1 MPISLRLAW
10 IPPLLTL
17 AACATA
23 SPPPTATSTAETN
36 SVPASIAGQS
46 AYGLFLAGQ
55 SAINT
60 GEGAAAAG
68 YFTRAAGAADGADA
82 PFVETHAFTAALL
95 AGDIKGAAAIAP
107 VSDDDVVLQRLAFL
121 TVAVDDLASGKA
133 AKAHTLLGQV
143 GAPYNAAGS
152 LLTPFAAAKAGDGEA
167 AISMPVIANDPVA
180 SYFASLDQGILFEH
194 LRRYD
199 EAETAFRA
207 LIVHGDP
214 GALASLNLGAFLER
228 RGRWADAVAT
238 YDQALSRAPGDPTL
252 LAAKA
257 RAASRH
263 DAPAM
268 ESLDASA
275 AEALTALSSTLVVR
289 KQSEAAL
296 AYLRLALRLDPER
309 DAAWLLVGDILTDIG
324 DKDAARVA
332 YLAPKPGQ
340 PDYVAARDKLAWS
353 LQADDRKDDA
363 LELARTAVT
372 AEPASREA
380 ATNLADLLRADERY
394 SESAAILDK
403 LIADEG
409 DTPDWRLLYMRA
421 VDNQLSD
428 HWPEA
433 ENDLNL
439 ALKERPDEPE
449 LLNFLG
455 YSWIDRGEKLHE
467 ALAMVQKA
475 VDADPKSGAMT
486 DSLGWGYYRLGDYQ
500 TAVEKLELA
509 VSLEAGDPDINNH
522 LGDAYW
528 RVGRRIEA
536 RFQWSRVLTLEPDA
550 KLRAEVEAKLRN
562 GLGPISGS

>member
-1 MPISLRLAW
+1 M
-10 IPPLLTL
+10 
-17 AACATA
+17 
-23 SPPPTATSTAETN
+23 
-36 SVPASIAGQS
+36 
-46 AYGLFLAGQ
+46 
-55 SAINT
+55 
-60 GEGAAAAG
+60 
-68 YFTRAAGAADGADA
+68 
-82 PFVETHAFTAALL
+82 
-95 AGDIKGAAAIAP
+95 
-107 VSDDDVVLQRLAFL
+107 
-121 TVAVDDLASGKA
+121 
-133 AKAHTLLGQV
+133 
-143 GAPYNAAGS
+143 
-152 LLTPFAAAKAGDGEA
+152 
-167 AISMPVIANDPVA
+167 
-180 SYFASLDQGILFEH
+180 
-194 LRRYD
+194 
-199 EAETAFRA
+199 
-207 LIVHGDP
+207 
-214 GALASLNLGAFLER
+214 
-228 RGRWADAVAT
+228 
-238 YDQALSRAPGDPTL
+238 
-252 LAAKA
+252 
-257 RAASRH
+257 
-263 DAPAM
+263 
-268 ESLDASA
+268 
-275 AEALTALSSTLVVR
+275 STLVVR

>member
-1 MPISLRLAW
+1 MPLPLRIIW

-23 SPPPTATSTAETN
+23 APPPQPVAAANVPTS
-36 SVPASIAGQS
+36 VGGQS

-60 GEGAAAAG
+60 GEGSAAAG
-68 YFTRAAGAADGADA
+68 YFARAAGAADGADA
-82 PFVETHAFTAALL
+82 PFVETRAFTAALL

-107 VSDDDVVLQRLAFL
+107 VADDDIVLRRLALL
-121 TVAVDDLASGKA
+121 TVAVDDLAAGKA
-133 AKAHTLLGQV
+133 AKARTLLGQV
-143 GAPYNAAGS
+143 SEPYAAGAA
-152 LLTPFAAAKAGDGEA
+152 LLTPFAAAKAGDAEA
-167 AISMPVIANDPVA
+167 AIALPVIPNDPVA

-194 LRRYD
+194 AHRYD

-207 LIVHGDP
+207 LIVRGDP
-214 GALASLNLGAFLER
+214 GGLGSLNLGAFLER
-228 RGRWADAVAT
+228 RGRWADAAAT
-238 YDQALSRAPGDPTL
+238 YDQGLARNPGDPEL
-252 LAAKA
+252 VAAKA
-257 RAASRH
+257 RAESRH
-263 DAPAM
+263 GAPAM

-275 AEALTALSSTLVVR
+275 AEALTAVASTLVVR

-296 AYLRLALRLDPER
+296 AYLRLALRLDPDR
-309 DAAWLLVGDILTDIG
+309 DAAWLLVGDILSDLG
-324 DKDAARVA
+324 DKDAARTA
-332 YLAPKPGQ
+332 YMAPKPGQ

-353 LQADDRKDDA
+353 LQADERKDEA
-363 LELARTAVT
+363 LEVARAAVT
-372 AEPASREA
+372 AEPASRDA
-380 ATNLADLLRADERY
+380 STSLADLLRADERY
-394 SESAAILDK
+394 ADSVAILDK
-403 LIADEG
+403 LIAGEG

-421 VDNQLSD
+421 VDYQESD
-428 HWPEA
+428 RWPEA
-433 ENDLNL
+433 EKDLNL

-455 YSWIDRGEKLHE
+455 YSWIDRGEKLRE

-475 VDADPKSGAMT
+475 VDSDPKSGAMT
-486 DSLGWGYYRLGDYQ
+486 DSLGWGYYRLGDYK

-528 RVGRRIEA
+528 RVGRRTEA
-536 RFQWSRVLTLEPDA
+536 QFQWSRVLTLEPDA

-562 GLGPISGS
+562 GLGPTAGS

>member
-1 MPISLRLAW
+1 MSPFLRLAW
-10 IPPLLTL
+10 IPPLLTF

-23 SPPPTATSTAETN
+23 APPAATTTEVSI
-36 SVPASIAGQS
+36 PASISGQS

-60 GEGAAAAG
+60 GEGSAAAG
-68 YFTRAAGAADGADA
+68 YFTRAAGVADGADA
-82 PFVETHAFTAALL
+82 PFVESHAFTAALL

-107 VSDDDVVLQRLAFL
+107 LTDDDVVLRRLAIL
-121 TVAVDDLASGKA
+121 TVAVDDLAGGKA
-133 AKAHTLLGQV
+133 ARARTLLGQV
-143 GAPYNAAGS
+143 GDPYASPAA

-167 AISMPVIANDPVA
+167 AIGLPVIANDPLA

-207 LIVHGDP
+207 LIEHGDP
-214 GALASLNLGAFLER
+214 GSLASLNLGAFLER

-238 YDQALSRAPGDPTL
+238 YNEALGRTPGDPAL
-252 LAAKA
+252 IAARD
-257 RAASRH
+257 RATSRH
-263 DAPAM
+263 GAPNM

-275 AEALTALSSTLVVR
+275 AEAMTALSSTLIVR
-289 KQSEAAL
+289 KQNEAGL

-324 DKDAARVA
+324 DKDAARAA
-332 YLAPKPGQ
+332 YLSPRPGQ
-340 PDYVAARDKLAWS
+340 PDFVAARDKLAWS
-353 LQADDRKDDA
+353 LQGDGSKDDA
-363 LELARTAVT
+363 LQLARA
-372 AEPASREA
+372 AAASEPTSREA

-394 SESAAILDK
+394 DESVAILDK
-403 LIADEG
+403 LIAEQG
-409 DTPDWRLLYMRA
+409 DAPDWRLLYMRA
-421 VDNQLSD
+421 VDYQASD
-428 HWPEA
+428 RWPEA
-433 ENDLNL
+433 EKDLNL
-439 ALKERPDEPE
+439 ALKQRPDEPE

-475 VDADPKSGAMT
+475 VDSDPKSGAMT
-486 DSLGWGYYRLGDYQ
+486 DSLGWGYYRLGDYK

-528 RVGRRIEA
+528 RVGRRVEA

-550 KLRAEVEAKLRN
+550 KLRAEAEAKLRN
-562 GLGPISGS
+562 GLGPTTGS